1 MRLGVDFDNTIAGY
15 DRVFGRLAVECGYLD
30 AVPAG
35 GKRAVRDRLR
45 QRSDGDLDWQRLQA
59 LAYGPHMAEA
69 EMFDGVDAF
78 FRRCRA
84 DGIDVYIV
92 SHKTRFAS
100 LDDGN
105 VDLREAALAWM
116 DAHRFFDI
124 DGLGLR
130 ETQIFFEDC
139 RAGKIARIGGL
150 GCTHFIDD
158 LREVFADPGFPA
170 EVARVLFDPHAQSAE
185 SGLTRFSNWNEIT
198 DHVLGSVH

>member
-15 DRVFGRLAVECGYLD
+15 DRLFGRLAVAGGYLD
-30 AVPAG
+30 KVPSG
-35 GKRAVRDRLR
+35 GKRAVRDLLR
-45 QRSDGDLDWQRLQA
+45 RRADGDLDWQRLQA

-84 DGIDVYIV
+84 AGVDVHIV

-100 LDDGN
+100 LDDGR

-116 DAHRFFDI
+116 DAHRFFDT

-130 ETQIFFEDC
+130 ETQVFFEDC
-139 RAGKIARIGGL
+139 RAGKVARIADL

-158 LREVFADPGFPA
+158 LREVFAEPGFPA
-170 EVARVLFDPHAQSAE
+170 DVARLLFDPHAQSADD
-185 SGLTRFSNWNEIT
+185 GLTRFSDWHEIT
-198 DHVLGSVH
+198 DHVLDSVH